1 MTFVS
6 RLLVNFRYH
15 CKKKQIETMKKILL
29 STLIFICVSIAAK
42 AQAHKVVVQL
52 NTSDTLVWHGA
63 LKNISNLQTAL
74 GPNTQIELV
83 AHGAGISILVDGK
96 TTQKAKIVELAASGV
111 LFKACENT
119 IRERKIDR
127 STILTQAG
135 TVPSGVA
142 EVVLKQEAGW
152 AYLKY

>member
-1 MTFVS
+1 
-6 RLLVNFRYH
+6 
-15 CKKKQIETMKKILL
+15 MKKTLL
-29 STLIFICVSIAAK
+29 LTLFVALISFAAN
-42 AQAHKVVVQL
+42 AQTHKVVVQL

-74 GPNTQIELV
+74 GSTTQIELV
-83 AHGAGISILVDGK
+83 AHGSGIGILIDGK
-96 TTQKAKIVELAASGV
+96 TTQKAKIAELAATGV

>member
-1 MTFVS
+1 MFSIV
-6 RLLVNFRYH
+6 
-15 CKKKQIETMKKILL
+15 KKKIMKKILL
-29 STLIFICVSIAAK
+29 TLIICISALSISL
-42 AQAHKVVVQL
+42 AQNPIHKVVIQL

-63 LKNISNLQTAL
+63 LKNISNIQTAL
-74 GPNTQIELV
+74 GPSTQIELV
-83 AHGAGISILVDGK
+83 AHGSGIGILIDGK
-96 TTQKAKIVELAASGV
+96 TTQKAQIAALAATGV

-127 STILTQAG
+127 ATILSQVG

>member
-1 MTFVS
+1 
-6 RLLVNFRYH
+6 
-15 CKKKQIETMKKILL
+15 MKKTLL
-29 STLIFICVSIAAK
+29 LTLFVALISFASN
-42 AQAHKVVVQL
+42 AQTHKVVVQL

-74 GPNTQIELV
+74 GSNTQIELV
-83 AHGAGISILVDGK
+83 AHGSGIGILIDGK
-96 TTQKAKIVELAASGV
+96 TTQKAKIAELAASGV
-111 LFKACENT
+111 MFKACENT

-127 STILTQAG
+127 ATILIQAG

-152 AYLKY
+152 SYLKY

>member
-1 MTFVS
+1 MKKLLS
-6 RLLVNFRYH
+6 SLLLVV
-15 CKKKQIETMKKILL
+15 
-29 STLIFICVSIAAK
+29 CVCFMAK
-42 AQAHKVVVQL
+42 AQNTVHKVVVQL

-74 GPNTQIELV
+74 GASTQIELV
-83 AHGAGISILVDGK
+83 AHGAGISILLDNK
-96 TTQKAKIVELAASGV
+96 TTQKTKIAELAASGV

-127 STILTQAG
+127 ATILPQAG

-142 EVVLKQEAGW
+142 ELVLKQEAGW

>member
-1 MTFVS
+1 
-6 RLLVNFRYH
+6 
-15 CKKKQIETMKKILL
+15 MKKTIVSLL
-29 STLIFICVSIAAK
+29 LIALVSFASQ
-42 AQAHKVVVQL
+42 AQNPVHKVVIQL

-74 GPNTQIELV
+74 GSSTQIELV
-83 AHGAGISILVDGK
+83 AHGAGISILVDNK
-96 TTQKAKIVELAASGV
+96 TTQKAKIAELAALGV

-127 STILTQAG
+127 ATILPQAG

>member
-1 MTFVS
+1 
-6 RLLVNFRYH
+6 
-15 CKKKQIETMKKILL
+15 MKKTIL
-29 STLIFICVSIAAK
+29 SFIIAIFVVFA
-42 AQAHKVVVQL
+42 AQAQNPIHKVVVQL
-52 NTSDTLVWHGA
+52 NTSDTLIWHGA

-74 GPNTQIELV
+74 GANTQIELV
-83 AHGAGISILVDGK
+83 AHGSGIGILIDGK
-96 TTQKAKIVELAASGV
+96 TTQKAKIAELAASGV

-127 STILTQAG
+127 ATILTQAG

>member
-1 MTFVS
+1 
-6 RLLVNFRYH
+6 
-15 CKKKQIETMKKILL
+15 MKKILL
-29 STLIFICVSIAAK
+29 TLIICISALSISL
-42 AQAHKVVVQL
+42 AQNPIHKVVIQL

-63 LKNISNLQTAL
+63 LKNISNIQTAL
-74 GPNTQIELV
+74 GPSTQIELV
-83 AHGAGISILVDGK
+83 AHGSGIGILIDGK
-96 TTQKAKIVELAASGV
+96 TTQKAQIAALAATGV

-127 STILTQAG
+127 TTILSQVG

>member
-1 MTFVS
+1 
-6 RLLVNFRYH
+6 
-15 CKKKQIETMKKILL
+15 MKKSIL
-29 STLIFICVSIAAK
+29 SIIIAIFAVFA
-42 AQAHKVVVQL
+42 AQAQNPVHKVVIQL

-74 GPNTQIELV
+74 GKTTQIELV
-83 AHGAGISILVDGK
+83 AHGSGIGILIDGK
-96 TTQKAKIVELAASGV
+96 TTQKAKVAELAAMGV

-127 STILTQAG
+127 ATILTQAG

>member
-1 MTFVS
+1 
-6 RLLVNFRYH
+6 
-15 CKKKQIETMKKILL
+15 MKKTLL
-29 STLIFICVSIAAK
+29 STLVLACISMAAFS
-42 AQAHKVVVQL
+42 QTPIHKVVIQL

-63 LKNISNLQTAL
+63 LKNITNLQAAL
-74 GPNTQIELV
+74 GPSTQVELV

-96 TTQKAKIVELAASGV
+96 TTQKAKIAELAAAGV

-119 IRERKIDR
+119 NRERKIDR
-127 STILTQAG
+127 TTILQQAG

>member
-1 MTFVS
+1 MFSIV
-6 RLLVNFRYH
+6 
-15 CKKKQIETMKKILL
+15 KKKIMKKILL
-29 STLIFICVSIAAK
+29 TLIICISALSISL
-42 AQAHKVVVQL
+42 AQNPIHKVVIQL

-63 LKNISNLQTAL
+63 LKNISNIQTAL
-74 GPNTQIELV
+74 GPSTQIELV
-83 AHGAGISILVDGK
+83 AHGSGIGILIDGK
-96 TTQKAKIVELAASGV
+96 TTQKAQIAALAATGV

-127 STILTQAG
+127 TTILSQVG

>member
-1 MTFVS
+1 
-6 RLLVNFRYH
+6 
-15 CKKKQIETMKKILL
+15 MKKILL
-29 STLIFICVSIAAK
+29 SLFLSAFTLFF
-42 AQAHKVVVQL
+42 AQAQNPVHKVVVQL

-74 GPNTQIELV
+74 GASTQIELV
-83 AHGAGISILVDGK
+83 AHGAGVLILVDGK
-96 TTQKAKIVELAASGV
+96 STQKAKITELAASGV

-127 STILTQAG
+127 ATIFPQAG

>member
-1 MTFVS
+1 
-6 RLLVNFRYH
+6 
-15 CKKKQIETMKKILL
+15 MKKFTTTLL
-29 STLIFICVSIAAK
+29 FTTISIFAF
-42 AQAHKVVVQL
+42 AQNPIHKVVIQL

-74 GPNTQIELV
+74 GANTQIELV
-83 AHGAGISILVDGK
+83 AHGSGIGILVDGK
-96 TTQKAKIVELAASGV
+96 TTQKAKIAELAASGI

-119 IRERKIDR
+119 LRERKIDR
-127 STILTQAG
+127 STLLQQSG

>member
-1 MTFVS
+1 
-6 RLLVNFRYH
+6 
-15 CKKKQIETMKKILL
+15 MKKIIITLVL
-29 STLIFICVSIAAK
+29 SAFLGFL
-42 AQAHKVVVQL
+42 AQAQNPVHKVVVQL
-52 NTSDTLVWHGA
+52 NSSDTLVWHGA

-74 GPNTQIELV
+74 GASTQIELV

-96 TTQKAKIVELAASGV
+96 STQKAKIAELAASGV

-127 STILTQAG
+127 ATILPQAG

>member
-1 MTFVS
+1 
-6 RLLVNFRYH
+6 
-15 CKKKQIETMKKILL
+15 MKKNLL
-29 STLIFICVSIAAK
+29 LALFVALISIAAN
-42 AQAHKVVVQL
+42 AQTHKVVVQL

-83 AHGAGISILVDGK
+83 AHGSGIGILIDDK
-96 TTQKAKIVELAASGV
+96 TTQKTKIAELAASGV

-119 IRERKIDR
+119 IRERKIDLA
-127 STILTQAG
+127 TILTQAG

>member
-1 MTFVS
+1 
-6 RLLVNFRYH
+6 
-15 CKKKQIETMKKILL
+15 MKKFITTLL
-29 STLIFICVSIAAK
+29 FTTISIFAF
-42 AQAHKVVVQL
+42 AQNPSHKVIIQL

-74 GPNTQIELV
+74 GANTQIELV
-83 AHGAGISILVDGK
+83 AHGSGISILIDGK
-96 TTQKAKIVELAASGV
+96 TTQKAKIAELAASGI

-119 IRERKIDR
+119 LRERKIDR
-127 STILTQAG
+127 STLLPQSG

>member
-1 MTFVS
+1 MNTIITTLF
-6 RLLVNFRYH
+6 
-15 CKKKQIETMKKILL
+15 L
-29 STLIFICVSIAAK
+29 STISIVSF
-42 AQAHKVVVQL
+42 AQNPIHKVVVQL

-63 LKNISNLQTAL
+63 LKNISNLQSAL
-74 GPNTQIELV
+74 GANTLIELV
-83 AHGAGISILVDGK
+83 AHGSGISILLEGK
-96 TTQKAKIVELAASGV
+96 TTQKAKIAELASSEV
-111 LFKACENT
+111 LSMACENT

-127 STILTQAG
+127 STLLQQSG

>member
-1 MTFVS
+1 
-6 RLLVNFRYH
+6 
-15 CKKKQIETMKKILL
+15 MKKSIL
-29 STLIFICVSIAAK
+29 SLIIAIFAVFA
-42 AQAHKVVVQL
+42 AQAQNPVHKVVIQL

-74 GPNTQIELV
+74 GKTTQIELV
-83 AHGAGISILVDGK
+83 AHGSGIGILIDGK
-96 TTQKAKIVELAASGV
+96 TTQKAKVAELAAMGV

-127 STILTQAG
+127 ATILTQAA

>member
-1 MTFVS
+1 MKKTILLTLFVS
-6 RLLVNFRYH
+6 LF
-15 CKKKQIETMKKILL
+15 
-29 STLIFICVSIAAK
+29 SFAAN
-42 AQAHKVVVQL
+42 AQSHKVVLQL
-52 NTSDTLVWHGA
+52 NSSDTLVWHGA

-83 AHGAGISILVDGK
+83 AHGSGISILIDGK
-96 TTQKAKIVELAASGV
+96 TTQKAKIAELAASGV

-127 STILTQAG
+127 ITILMQAG
-135 TVPSGVA
+135 MVPSGVA

>member
-1 MTFVS
+1 MFSFVK
-6 RLLVNFRYH
+6 N
-15 CKKKQIETMKKILL
+15 KAMKKTIL
-29 STLIFICVSIAAK
+29 TLIIAISAISATL
-42 AQAHKVVVQL
+42 AQNPVHKVVVQL
-52 NTSDTLVWHGA
+52 NSSDTLVWQGA

-83 AHGAGISILVDGK
+83 AHGSAIGILVDGK
-96 TTQKAKIVELAASGV
+96 TTQKAKITELAASGV
-111 LFKACENT
+111 MFKACENT

-127 STILTQAG
+127 ATILSQAG

>member
-1 MTFVS
+1 
-6 RLLVNFRYH
+6 
-15 CKKKQIETMKKILL
+15 MKKSILL
-29 STLIFICVSIAAK
+29 TLFVAFLSLAAN
-42 AQAHKVVVQL
+42 AQSHKVVIQL

-74 GPNTQIELV
+74 GSSTQIELV

-96 TTQKAKIVELAASGV
+96 TTQKAKIAELAAQGV

-127 STILTQAG
+127 ATILTQAG

>member
-1 MTFVS
+1 
-6 RLLVNFRYH
+6 
-15 CKKKQIETMKKILL
+15 MKKIIL
-29 STLIFICVSIAAK
+29 STLILFCVAISAN
-42 AQAHKVVVQL
+42 AQTHKVVVQL

-96 TTQKAKIVELAASGV
+96 TTQKAKIAELAATGV

-127 STILTQAG
+127 SIILTQVG

>member
-1 MTFVS
+1 
-6 RLLVNFRYH
+6 
-15 CKKKQIETMKKILL
+15 MKKSILL
-29 STLIFICVSIAAK
+29 ALFVAFLSFAAN
-42 AQAHKVVVQL
+42 AQTHKVFIQL

-74 GPNTQIELV
+74 GSSTQIELV
-83 AHGAGISILVDGK
+83 AHGSGISILIDGK
-96 TTQKAKIVELAASGV
+96 TTQKTKIAELAAMGV

-127 STILTQAG
+127 ATILPQVG

>member
-1 MTFVS
+1 MKKTLLLT
-6 RLLVNFRYH
+6 LLVA
-15 CKKKQIETMKKILL
+15 
-29 STLIFICVSIAAK
+29 LISFAAN
-42 AQAHKVVVQL
+42 AQTHKVVVQL

-74 GPNTQIELV
+74 GSNTQIELV
-83 AHGAGISILVDGK
+83 AHGSGIGILIDGK
-96 TTQKAKIVELAASGV
+96 TTQKAKIAELAASGV

-127 STILTQAG
+127 ATILIQAG

>member
-1 MTFVS
+1 
-6 RLLVNFRYH
+6 
-15 CKKKQIETMKKILL
+15 MKKNVLL
-29 STLIFICVSIAAK
+29 TLFVALISFAAN
-42 AQAHKVVVQL
+42 AQTHKVVVQL

-63 LKNISNLQTAL
+63 LRNISNLQTAL

-83 AHGAGISILVDGK
+83 AHGSGIGILIDGK
-96 TTQKAKIVELAASGV
+96 TTQKAKIAELAASGV

>member
-1 MTFVS
+1 
-6 RLLVNFRYH
+6 
-15 CKKKQIETMKKILL
+15 MKKTLL
-29 STLIFICVSIAAK
+29 LTLFVAFISFAAN
-42 AQAHKVVVQL
+42 AQTHKVVVQL

-74 GPNTQIELV
+74 GPTTQIELV
-83 AHGAGISILVDGK
+83 AHGSGIGILIDGK
-96 TTQKAKIVELAASGV
+96 TTQKSKIAELAASGV

-127 STILTQAG
+127 ATILTQAG

>member
-1 MTFVS
+1 
-6 RLLVNFRYH
+6 
-15 CKKKQIETMKKILL
+15 MKKTLL
-29 STLIFICVSIAAK
+29 LTLFVALISFAAN
-42 AQAHKVVVQL
+42 AQTHKVVVQL

-74 GPNTQIELV
+74 GPTTQIELV
-83 AHGAGISILVDGK
+83 AHGSGIGILIDGK
-96 TTQKAKIVELAASGV
+96 TTQKSRIAELAASGV

>member
-1 MTFVS
+1 
-6 RLLVNFRYH
+6 
-15 CKKKQIETMKKILL
+15 MKKTIL
-29 STLIFICVSIAAK
+29 TLFIAFAAISASF
-42 AQAHKVVVQL
+42 AQNPIHKVVVQL

-74 GPNTQIELV
+74 GPTTQIELV
-83 AHGAGISILVDGK
+83 AHGSGIGILIDGK
-96 TTQKAKIVELAASGV
+96 TTQKAQIAALAATGV

-127 STILTQAG
+127 TTLLTQTG

>member
-1 MTFVS
+1 
-6 RLLVNFRYH
+6 
-15 CKKKQIETMKKILL
+15 MKKTLL
-29 STLIFICVSIAAK
+29 LTLFVALISFAAN
-42 AQAHKVVVQL
+42 AQTHKVVVQL

-74 GPNTQIELV
+74 GPNTQVELV
-83 AHGAGISILVDGK
+83 AHGSGIGILIDGK
-96 TTQKAKIVELAASGV
+96 TTQKAKIAELAATGV

>member
-1 MTFVS
+1 
-6 RLLVNFRYH
+6 
-15 CKKKQIETMKKILL
+15 MKKIIL
-29 STLIFICVSIAAK
+29 STLILFCVSIASN
-42 AQAHKVVVQL
+42 AQTHKVVVQL

-96 TTQKAKIVELAASGV
+96 TTQKAKIAELAATGV

-127 STILTQAG
+127 STILTQVG

>member
-1 MTFVS
+1 
-6 RLLVNFRYH
+6 
-15 CKKKQIETMKKILL
+15 MKKTLL
-29 STLIFICVSIAAK
+29 LTLFVAFISFAAN
-42 AQAHKVVVQL
+42 AQTHKVVVQL

-74 GPNTQIELV
+74 GPTTQIELV
-83 AHGAGISILVDGK
+83 AHGSGIGILIDGK
-96 TTQKAKIVELAASGV
+96 TTQKSRIAELAASGV

-127 STILTQAG
+127 ATILTQAG

>member
-1 MTFVS
+1 
-6 RLLVNFRYH
+6 
-15 CKKKQIETMKKILL
+15 MKKSILFL
-29 STLIFICVSIAAK
+29 FIAIFAVFA
-42 AQAHKVVVQL
+42 AQAQNPVHKVVIQL
-52 NTSDTLVWHGA
+52 NTSDTLVWQGA

-74 GPNTQIELV
+74 GTSTQIELV
-83 AHGAGISILVDGK
+83 AHGSGIGILIDGK
-96 TTQKAKIVELAASGV
+96 TTQKAKVAELAALGV

-127 STILTQAG
+127 ATILSQAG

-142 EVVLKQEAGW
+142 EVVLKQESGW

>member
-1 MTFVS
+1 
-6 RLLVNFRYH
+6 
-15 CKKKQIETMKKILL
+15 MKKSILL
-29 STLIFICVSIAAK
+29 TFFVAFLSFAAN
-42 AQAHKVVVQL
+42 AQTHKVVIQL

-74 GPNTQIELV
+74 GSSTQIELV

-96 TTQKAKIVELAASGV
+96 TTQKAKIAELAAMGV

-127 STILTQAG
+127 ATILPQAG

-142 EVVLKQEAGW
+142 EVVIQQETGW

>member
-1 MTFVS
+1 
-6 RLLVNFRYH
+6 
-15 CKKKQIETMKKILL
+15 MKK
-29 STLIFICVSIAAK
+29 TLTLTLVFAFISLFAF
-42 AQAHKVVVQL
+42 AQNQTHKVVVQL
-52 NTSDTLVWHGA
+52 NTSDTLVWQGA

-74 GPNTQIELV
+74 GSSTQIELV
-83 AHGAGISILVDGK
+83 AHGSGISILVDGK
-96 TTQKAKIVELAASGV
+96 TTQKAKIAELAAMGV

-127 STILTQAG
+127 ATILPQVG

>member
-1 MTFVS
+1 MKKSFFT
-6 RLLVNFRYH
+6 LLVGMLFG
-15 CKKKQIETMKKILL
+15 L
-29 STLIFICVSIAAK
+29 AAHS
-42 AQAHKVVVQL
+42 QNPVHKVVVQL

-63 LKNISNLQTAL
+63 LKNISNLQAAL
-74 GPNTQIELV
+74 GATTQIELV
-83 AHGAGISILVDGK
+83 AHGAGISILIDNK
-96 TTQKAKIVELAASGV
+96 TTQKAKITELAASGV

-127 STILTQAG
+127 TTILPQAG

>member
-1 MTFVS
+1 
-6 RLLVNFRYH
+6 
-15 CKKKQIETMKKILL
+15 MKKSLLL
-29 STLIFICVSIAAK
+29 SFFVACLSFAAT
-42 AQAHKVVVQL
+42 AQTATHKVVLQL

-74 GPNTQIELV
+74 GESTQIELV
-83 AHGAGISILVDGK
+83 AHGSGIGILIDGK
-96 TTQKAKIVELAASGV
+96 STQKAKIAELAAKGV

-142 EVVLKQEAGW
+142 ELVLKQEAGW

>member
-1 MTFVS
+1 MKNSIILILFVA
-6 RLLVNFRYH
+6 F
-15 CKKKQIETMKKILL
+15 L
-29 STLIFICVSIAAK
+29 SFAAS
-42 AQAHKVVVQL
+42 AQTHKVVIQL

-74 GPNTQIELV
+74 GSSTQIELV

-96 TTQKAKIVELAASGV
+96 TTQKAKIAELAAMGV

-127 STILTQAG
+127 ATILPQVG

>member
-1 MTFVS
+1 
-6 RLLVNFRYH
+6 
-15 CKKKQIETMKKILL
+15 MKKIIL
-29 STLIFICVSIAAK
+29 STLILFCVSIAVN
-42 AQAHKVVVQL
+42 AQTHKVVVQL

-96 TTQKAKIVELAASGV
+96 TTQKAKIAELAATGV

-127 STILTQAG
+127 STILTQVG

>member
-1 MTFVS
+1 MSSSLNYSIIKIQEDLNIHKSYFKNYFFNFFRQKLKKMNSISLFNKKYFS
-6 RLLVNFRYH
+6 RL
-15 CKKKQIETMKKILL
+15 I
-29 STLIFICVSIAAK
+29 S
-42 AQAHKVVVQL
+42 
-52 NTSDTLVWHGA
+52 
-63 LKNISNLQTAL
+63 KNISNLQTAL

-96 TTQKAKIVELAASGV
+96 TTQKAKIAELAATGV

-127 STILTQAG
+127 ATILTQAG

-152 AYLKY
+152 SYLKY

>member
-1 MTFVS
+1 
-6 RLLVNFRYH
+6 
-15 CKKKQIETMKKILL
+15 MKKTLL
-29 STLIFICVSIAAK
+29 LTLFVALISYAAN
-42 AQAHKVVVQL
+42 AQTHKVVVQL

-74 GPNTQIELV
+74 GPTTQIELV
-83 AHGAGISILVDGK
+83 AHGSGIGILIDGK
-96 TTQKAKIVELAASGV
+96 TTQKIKIAELAASGV